1 MAGMPWDGHEGT
13 EVRLV
18 RALGRRAEVLWF
30 DPVVS
35 VLSARRARRV
45 ATTVSPGVT
54 RISTVGLPGV
64 TRPVLGDLS
73 QRRIWAGVRSE
84 LDERGDAEKLLVLS
98 DPTGGFPPDVDV
110 PRLLVCRDDWT
121 AGADLLGV
129 DARRLAR
136 LEGRNARRAT
146 AITAVTAELARTL
159 ERRTGRR
166 VTVVANGCEP
176 AGVAPT
182 VQDGRACL
190 VGNINERID
199 LAAVEAV
206 AERGVLIE
214 VAGPLSAR
222 DPEFRDR
229 FAALAARENVHWHG
243 ARPATEM
250 PALLARATV
259 GLTPYVDSAFNR
271 ASFPLK
277 TLEYLAQ
284 GLRVVSTVL
293 PANAW
298 LDTPLVEE
306 TTSPEE
312 FAEAV
317 VRALGTSVG
326 DQERGERIAFAAGHS
341 WDARA
346 AQLLDLA
353 GLVASDEEAA
363 PAPAG

>member
-30 DPVVS
+30 DPLVS
-35 VLSARRARRV
+35 VLTARRV
-45 ATTVSPGVT
+45 RSVSAEVAPGVT
-54 RISTVGLPGV
+54 RFSTVGLPGV
-64 TRPVLGDLS
+64 TRPGLGDLS
-73 QRRIWAGVRSE
+73 QLRIWAGVRAE
-84 LDERGDAEKLLVLS
+84 LARRPGVERVLVLS
-98 DPTGGFPPDVDV
+98 DPTGGFPAGVDA
-110 PRLLVCRDDWT
+110 PRLLVFRDDWT

-129 DARRLAR
+129 PARRLAR
-136 LEGRNARRAT
+136 FERRNARRAT
-146 AITAVTAELARTL
+146 AITAVTPELARTL

-166 VTVVANGCEP
+166 VTVVANGCERADIAP
-176 AGVAPT
+176 AVR
-182 VQDGRACL
+182 DGRVCL

-206 AERGVLIE
+206 AERAVVIE
-214 VAGPLSAR
+214 IAGPLSAR
-222 DPEFRDR
+222 DQGFRDR
-229 FAALAARENVHWHG
+229 FTSLAARENVHWHG
-243 ARPATEM
+243 ARPADEM

-277 TLEYLAQ
+277 TLEYLSQ

-312 FAEAV
+312 FAAAV
-317 VRALGTSVG
+317 VRALGASVG
-326 DQERGERIAFAAGHS
+326 EQERGERIAFAARHS

-353 GLVASDEEAA
+353 GLVASDHEAVT
-363 PAPAG
+363 APAG